1 MEGFFRLLFNA
12 MQGSIAVY
20 NDIGSKE
27 NVRKRKSSF
36 LFPGL
41 KSPRQGLFHHPDQS
55 IGERLSCYHAG
66 FCSVVAEKQ
75 SEPGGNPI
83 YSRMTVPCSRALLIV
98 LLALIL
104 SVAKAGDRE
113 VSVLQ
118 QEFTVQHYPAE
129 GQNLVIWIA
138 SGYGS
143 NKRVF
148 AFSQALAEQ
157 GIEVWHV
164 DLAESLF
171 LPRGTATMRS
181 LRGNYVAGLIA
192 LAHRQTGKNITLIS
206 SSYGALPVL
215 RGARHWQSQQAGKPA
230 TYFDGV
236 ILFSPDLY
244 SGIPALGQAPVF
256 DPVVEATSI
265 PVMLY
270 QDALRGNRW
279 QLQKVVDKLRRGG
292 SRLYIKILPGVT
304 SLFYPQDRAAATLS
318 ALKSLPAEISGVIR
332 LLHATPTP
340 VTALPLPQKKPRV
353 LTGMDTALKP
363 YRGQTRAWPLDLPSV
378 KKGRIKR
385 QDYRGRVTLVNF
397 WASWCPPCVQEIPS
411 LNHLRKRMQG
421 KKFELISVNYA
432 QSRQQVT
439 AFLQKVDVDFPVLL
453 DEDGRTSAKWK
464 VLVYPST
471 FVIGPD
477 GRIRYGVNAAI
488 HWDSPEVVKKL
499 EALMRENP

>member
-1 MEGFFRLLFNA
+1 
-12 MQGSIAVY
+12 
-20 NDIGSKE
+20 
-27 NVRKRKSSF
+27 
-36 LFPGL
+36 
-41 KSPRQGLFHHPDQS
+41 
-55 IGERLSCYHAG
+55 
-66 FCSVVAEKQ
+66 
-75 SEPGGNPI
+75 
-83 YSRMTVPCSRALLIV
+83 MTVTFSRPFLIV
-98 LLALIL
+98 LLTLFL
-104 SVAKAGDRE
+104 SVGWAEDME

-129 GQNLVIWIA
+129 GHRLVIWIA

-143 NKRVF
+143 NKRVS

-181 LRGNYVAGLIA
+181 LSGKYVAGLIE
-192 LAHRQTGKNITLIS
+192 LAHGQTGKNITLIS

-215 RGARHWQSQQAGKPA
+215 RGARHWQSQQSGKPA
-230 TYFDGV
+230 AYFGGA
-236 ILFSPDLY
+236 ILFSPDFY

-256 DPVVEATSI
+256 DPVVQATNI

-279 QLQKVVDKLRRGG
+279 QLEKVVNKLRRGG
-292 SRLYIKILPGVT
+292 SRLYVKILAGVT

-318 ALKSLPAEISGVIR
+318 ALKALPAEISGVIG
-332 LLHATPTP
+332 LLHASPTP
-340 VTALPLPQKKPRV
+340 VTVIPLAQKKAQV
-353 LTGMDTALKP
+353 ETGMDTALKP
-363 YRGQTRAWPLDLPSV
+363 YKGQTRAWPLDLPSV

-385 QDYRGRVTLVNF
+385 HDYRGRVTLVNF

-411 LNHLRKRMQG
+411 LNHLRKLMQG
-421 KKFELISVNYA
+421 RNFELISVNYA

-453 DEDGRTSAKWK
+453 DADGRTSAKWN

-499 EALMRENP
+499 EALMSEKP